1 MTSMYHS
8 LTKEHPWVEHL
19 TSLSKRGVGALSS
32 VAAFNHE
39 RAPMSCLPD
48 ALKVSNWTN
57 NDVHWSQQRLQSQ
70 EPDGTQ
76 HSE

>member
-8 LTKEHPWVEHL
+8 LTKEHPWLEHL

-39 RAPMSCLPD
+39 RAPMSSLPD
-48 ALKVSNWTN
+48 ALKVSNWTKMYIGAN
-57 NDVHWSQQRLQSQ
+57 SGFKVKSLMAHNTLSL
-70 EPDGTQ
+70 
-76 HSE
+76 